1 MPQPPDPSPQS
12 HDEDLPWVRR
22 AQAGDL
28 EAFDTLVAR
37 HQSTM
42 TALLYRFAPSR
53 ADLEDLVQET
63 FVRAWRSLGDWRAEK
78 PFVHWLKRIAVHA
91 ALDFCR
97 RHRRSPFSRLASD
110 DALEAVAAS
119 GASSPPGAA
128 REVRWILAQLPPED
142 GALMTLL
149 YLNDMPLAE
158 AAGHFGWSLANAKIR
173 AFRARRRLKTL
184 LLRHGYTLD

>member
-1 MPQPPDPSPQS
+1 MPQPPDPSPDLP
-12 HDEDLPWVRR
+12 DEDLPWVRR
-22 AQAGDL
+22 AQAGEI

-53 ADLEDLVQET
+53 ADLEDLLQET
-63 FVRAWRSLGDWRAEK
+63 FVRAWRSLPKWRAEK
-78 PFVHWLKRIAVHA
+78 PFVHWLKRVAVHT
-91 ALDFCR
+91 ALDFYR
-97 RHRRSPFSRLASD
+97 RHQRTPFSRLAEGE
-110 DALEAVAAS
+110 ALETVAAS
-119 GASSPPGAA
+119 EASSPPGAA

-149 YLNDMPLAE
+149 YLNEMPLGE